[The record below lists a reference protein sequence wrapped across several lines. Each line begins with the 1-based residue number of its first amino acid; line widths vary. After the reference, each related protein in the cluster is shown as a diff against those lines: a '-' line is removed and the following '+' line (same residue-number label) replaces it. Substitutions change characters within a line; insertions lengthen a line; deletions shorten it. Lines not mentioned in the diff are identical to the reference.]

1 MTDGDATDSRPE
13 IPGESVTAADEAA
26 DEPTAT
32 EAYEVLVAEPGLG
45 PVVEEHGPLELD
57 PAEDPFRRLVVS
69 ILRQQVSM
77 ASAAAIRE
85 RMFEAMEVTPEGVL
99 AADEAVLRDAGLSE
113 AKVEYVRALADA
125 WLERGYSQSYF
136 DGMDNEAVAA
146 ELGEIR
152 GIGPW
157 TVDMFLMFG
166 LGRPDVFPV
175 GDLGIRKG
183 MRALYGEEM
192 TRAEMRERAEPWRPY
207 RSYASLYL
215 WRAYEG

>member
-1 MTDGDATDSRPE
+1 MTDGDATD
-13 IPGESVTAADEAA
+13 AAAGDQPNAG
-26 DEPTAT
+26 AT
-32 EAYEVLVAEPGLG
+32 EAATAEAAFEALADDPDLG
-45 PVVEEHGPLELD
+45 PLVEEHGPLELA

-85 RMFEAMEVTPEGVL
+85 RMFEAVEVTPEGVL
-99 AADEAVLRDAGLSE
+99 AADEAVLRDAGLSD

-125 WLERGYSQSYF
+125 WVERDYSRASF
-136 DGMDNEAVAA
+136 AGMENEEVAA
-146 ELGEIR
+146 ELTEIR
-152 GIGPW
+152 GVGPW

-183 MRALYGEEM
+183 MRALYDEEM
-192 TRAEMRERAEPWRPY
+192 TKGEMREAAEPWRPY

-215 WRAYEG
+215 WRAYEE